1 MSMFNNSHHESGGV
15 VLFNG
20 ELILLFCENVNIQVV
35 ERNHNETGKLY
46 LTTHRMIFTNRS
58 MSNSMKSLSIPF
70 YTLHDLSLEQPIFG
84 ANYIKGKSS
93 EAGNNSKFTFK
104 LKFTSG
110 GATEYGQA
118 LLNAAKSVRN
128 FQQSNAFQPPPAYS
142 NPAGQY
148 YQAPPNVYQPAYNCG
163 FALPNDIFNQPPPA
177 GFIYTSEAPP
187 PYPGLNTHEMQ
198 KSAYPTQPPPPQQQQ
213 FGSGQPPQM
222 GFGGFQQP
230 LNSGGGYP
238 QQPAF
243 APQIPPPAYP
253 GSQNGYPSGGQ
264 IPQPPT
270 NPMYP
275 NLNDL
280 KPSAPPS

>member
-1 MSMFNNSHHESGGV
+1 MSSG
-15 VLFNG
+15 L
-20 ELILLFCENVNIQVV
+20 
-35 ERNHNETGKLY
+35 
-46 LTTHRMIFTNRS
+46 
-58 MSNSMKSLSIPF
+58 KSLSIPF
-70 YTLHDLSLEQPIFG
+70 YTLHDLTLEQPIFG
-84 ANYIKGKSS
+84 ANYIKGKST

-128 FQQSNAFQPPPAYS
+128 YQQSTAFQPPPAYS

-198 KSAYPTQPPPPQQQQ
+198 KSAYPTQPPPQQSA
-213 FGSGQPPQM
+213 GGQPPQM

-230 LNSGGGYP
+230 GFHP
-238 QQPAF
+238 QN
-243 APQIPPPAYP
+243 PPPAYP
-253 GSQNGYPSGGQ
+253 GSQNGYPSSGQ
-264 IPQPPT
+264 NSQQPT
-270 NPMYP
+270 NSMYP
-275 NLNDL
+275 NLNNL
-280 KPSAPPS
+280 APSAPPL